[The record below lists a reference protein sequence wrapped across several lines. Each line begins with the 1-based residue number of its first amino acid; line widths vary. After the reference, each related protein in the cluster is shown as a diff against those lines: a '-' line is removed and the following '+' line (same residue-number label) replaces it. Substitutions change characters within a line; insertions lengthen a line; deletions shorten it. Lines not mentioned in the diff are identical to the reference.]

1 MGKIMIGIL
10 DGNQAYSKR
19 LSNYIINN
27 YEGKYTASYYS
38 SFDNVK
44 KYLDKGLDIDILLI
58 NEELYDEN
66 LQCDQVTTFAILTNE
81 KIDDIN
87 GIKAINK
94 YQPANKIVSELLNCL
109 AESSDKK
116 FVLNREN
123 KKTKVA
129 AVYSPIGGSGK
140 TSIALGIAVYY
151 SKLGKKVLYINLE
164 NLESMSAF
172 LEVEK
177 VDNLSELLYFIKEG
191 NSNLRVKMDV
201 IRKVDENTGVQYI
214 SPFNSC
220 LDKIELQCEDIK
232 MLFEEL
238 RKLEEYDYIIIDL
251 DSNIDKTT
259 ISIFE
264 EVDKIIVIAIEE
276 MIAVR
281 KIENFAKELTR
292 MSEIYNMDYI
302 EDKILLISNKI
313 NGGTSCSSKLT
324 VNNKEIPI
332 SGRIPYIQEIYENSG
347 NKAILNGTF
356 IGNMNC
362 IDLL

>member
-10 DGNQAYSKR
+10 DGNQSYSKR

-44 KYLDKGLDIDILLI
+44 KYLDKGLNIDIILI

-66 LQCDQVTTFAILTNE
+66 LQCEEVTTFAILTNE
-81 KIDDIN
+81 KVEDVN

-116 FVLNREN
+116 FILNREN

-140 TSIALGIAVYY
+140 TSIALGNAVYY

-164 NLESMSAF
+164 NQESMSAF
-172 LEVEK
+172 LEVDK

-201 IRKVDENTGVQYI
+201 VRKVDENTGVQYI

-220 LDKIELQCEDIK
+220 LDKIQLQCEDIR
-232 MLFEEL
+232 MLLEEL

-251 DSNIDKTT
+251 DSNIDKNT
-259 ISIFE
+259 ITIFE
-264 EVDKIIVIAIEE
+264 EVDQIIVIGTEE
-276 MIAVR
+276 TIAVR
-281 KIENFAKELTR
+281 KIENFSKELTR
-292 MSEIYNMDYI
+292 MSEIYNMEYI
-302 EDKILLISNKI
+302 DEKILFISNK
-313 NGGTSCSSKLT
+313 NYGNRSASSKLT
-324 VNNKEIPI
+324 VNNKDIPV
-332 SGRIPYIQEIYENSG
+332 SGRIPFIQDIYVNDG
-347 NKAILNGTF
+347 NKAAFNATF

-362 IDLL
+362 IELL